1 MTLAFEDVN
10 SKLLDAVTVADV
22 DAEKRVE
29 DSFVQ
34 IWKLKFAHKTR
45 FLVKIFEV

>member
-1 MTLAFEDVN
+1 MTASL
-10 SKLLDAVTVADV
+10 TVVDV
-22 DAEKRVE
+22 DAVKLVD